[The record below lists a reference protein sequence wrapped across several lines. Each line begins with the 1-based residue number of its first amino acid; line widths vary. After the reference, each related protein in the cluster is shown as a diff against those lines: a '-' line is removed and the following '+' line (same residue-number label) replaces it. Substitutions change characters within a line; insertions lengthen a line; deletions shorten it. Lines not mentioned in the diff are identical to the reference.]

1 VHVEDNTQ
9 ARSNCRKASYIP
21 SLRMFLRIALPRKLQ
36 PHYFR
41 LDMLEDMRRLIA
53 ATAFFIASFAALS
66 STAHATEVGISAQA
80 LERTLRN
87 QLFNTP
93 DGRYYLKGDAKSA
106 CYVYAENPHVTF
118 REDRVV
124 VSIHTRA
131 KLGTSVYGNCVGVGL
146 TRDVEVSVLPD
157 AEGETIGLRDAHID
171 KLSNSRELNFLL
183 EPFLERQLPQQMK
196 VNAADLMRQLLAQ
209 SQQTTGYA
217 ITLNNLKIHS
227 MIVQKDLLV
236 LDVDTIL
243 SVR

>member
-1 VHVEDNTQ
+1 
-9 ARSNCRKASYIP
+9 
-21 SLRMFLRIALPRKLQ
+21 
-36 PHYFR
+36 
-41 LDMLEDMRRLIA
+41 MLEIMRRLLVA
-53 ATAFFIASFAALS
+53 LALLFASLVPLT

-87 QLFNTP
+87 QLFNAP

-106 CYVYAENPHVTF
+106 CYVYAENPHITF

-131 KLGTSVYGNCVGVGL
+131 KLGTSAFGNCVGVGL

-157 AEGETIGLRDAHID
+157 AEGETIGFRDAHID
-171 KLSNSRELNFLL
+171 RLSNSRELNFLL
-183 EPFLERQLPQQMK
+183 EPFLERQLPQQMR
-196 VNAADLMRQLLAQ
+196 VNAAVLMRQLLAQ
-209 SQQTTGYA
+209 SQQTTGYG

-236 LDVDTIL
+236 LDVDTVL